1 MAQFRYVARNGE
13 GKLVDGVLE
22 CNDRA
27 AAIRQ
32 VELQRFTP
40 IKIEPLAATASK
52 SPAVKKGGSQAK
64 SSSASAPP
72 VEATQGNPLSM
83 SHNQLFLFT
92 EQLANLLGAGM
103 TLDEALSILVR
114 RMKHPKLAGVSGG
127 LHQALVDGRSLSQA
141 LRDYPRIFSAL
152 YVNMVAAGEASGALA
167 EILKRLVQ
175 HLSDLKGLRDR
186 VQQALLYPAMLVLAG
201 IVLITLFITVMVPQ
215 LTAFFKEAGG
225 NIPAATQILLSANA
239 FITHYWWLVLGLGG
253 LLYMGFRTAV
263 ANPRG
268 RMAWDTFIWK
278 LPVYSLVL
286 RYRYYAQF
294 SRTLGTLIENGVTL
308 LRALELLESVAAN
321 EFVRE
326 KMIEVR
332 HAVVDGATLSTA
344 LGEQKIFPELFND
357 MLSVGEQTGRFGPT
371 MNNIAAVYERELDK
385 QVQVISTLIPPLVM
399 MAIAAVVGFV
409 VFGILSAVFSL
420 TRNMSGG
427 MHH

>member
-32 VELQRFTP
+32 VELQRCIP
-40 IKIEPLAATASK
+40 IKIEPVAAGASK
-52 SPAVKKGGSQAK
+52 SPASKKAGTQA
-64 SSSASAPP
+64 SSTSAAEQPA
-72 VEATQGNPLSM
+72 VAIQGNSLSM

-103 TLDEALSILVR
+103 TLDEALGILVR
-114 RMKHPKLAGVSGG
+114 RMKHPKLAGLSGG
-127 LHQALVDGRSLSQA
+127 LHRALVDGRSLSQA
-141 LRDYPRIFSAL
+141 LRDYPRIFSSL
-152 YVNMVAAGEASGALA
+152 YVNLVAAGEASGALA

-175 HLSDLKGLRDR
+175 HLSDVKSLRDR
-186 VQQALLYPAMLVLAG
+186 VQQALLYPAMLVIAG
-201 IVLITLFITVMVPQ
+201 IILITLFITVMVPQ

-225 NIPAATQILLSANA
+225 NIPAATKILLGANE
-239 FITHYWWLVLGLGG
+239 FIVSYWWLILGIGAI
-253 LLYMGFRTAV
+253 LYTAFKAFV

-268 RMAWDTFIWK
+268 RMIWDTFIWK
-278 LPVYSLVL
+278 IPIYSLVI

-294 SRTLGTLIENGVTL
+294 SRTLGTLVENGVTL
-308 LRALELLESVAAN
+308 LRALELLEPVAGN

-326 KMIEVR
+326 KMVEVR
-332 HAVVDGATLSTA
+332 HAVVDGANLSTA
-344 LGEQKIFPELFND
+344 LTEQKLFPELFND

-371 MNNIAAVYERELDK
+371 MNNIATVYERELDK
-385 QVQVISTLIPPLVM
+385 QVQIISTLIPPLVM

-420 TRNMSGG
+420 TRNMHGG
-427 MHH
+427 MH